1 MLFNSPE
8 FIFLFLP
15 LVFLGYFAA
24 VRANNRNAANV
35 WLVLSSLL
43 FYSWWK
49 FEYLALLLA
58 SITCNFFLGRAIIGN
73 RSKKTLGAGIAL
85 NVGLLGYFKY
95 TDFFITNI
103 NYLTGSAIDT
113 MGIVLPLAISFFTF
127 QQIAYLVDCYKGD
140 HHDYS
145 FIEYMLFVS
154 FFPQLIAGPIV
165 HHREM
170 MPQFK
175 KDASEAVSWDSVSKG
190 IFVFSLGL
198 FKKVAIADTFAQWAS
213 AGFDWNMP
221 YVYDPHFFDAW
232 AVALSYT
239 FQIYY
244 DFSGYTDMAIG
255 AALLFG
261 INLPI
266 NFNSPYKALNVQDFW
281 RRWHITLSRWLR
293 NYVYIPLGGNRAG
306 DMRTLANIFL
316 TFLIG
321 GIWHGAGWTFVLWGA
336 LHGAG
341 LVIHRLWLKT
351 GLRLPRFFSWLL
363 TFLFVT
369 VAWVFFRAETFAD
382 AERILKGMF
391 MGNGVFVTEKFIS
404 LANIFLDIP
413 VEMFTSVTTGS
424 IATAYA
430 YLFILIFGAATVL
443 LPNTMEIIGKVDNY
457 SGRFRFE
464 KSVSNAMLAGA
475 ALGLGVLLLFITT
488 GSEFL
493 YFNF

>member
-1 MLFNSPE
+1 MLFNSAE

-15 LVFLGYFAA
+15 LVFFGYWVA
-24 VRANNRNAANV
+24 VKANNRNAANV
-35 WLVLSSLL
+35 WLVLASLL

-58 SITCNFFLGRAIIGN
+58 SITCNFFLGKQIIKHK
-73 RSKKTLGAGIAL
+73 SKPFLITGIVF

-103 NYLTGSAIDT
+103 NYLTGSAFDT
-113 MGIVLPLAISFFTF
+113 LGIVLPLAISFFTF
-127 QQIAYLVDCYKGD
+127 QQLAYLVDCYKGD
-140 HHDYS
+140 HHEYS

-170 MPQFK
+170 MPQFQMSA
-175 KDASEAVSWDSVSKG
+175 DQGMDWESISKG

-198 FKKVAIADTFAQWAS
+198 FKKVAIADTFAQWATT
-213 AGFDWNMP
+213 GFDWTLPFTYN
-221 YVYDPHFFDAW
+221 PHFFDAW

-261 INLPI
+261 IKLPI

-293 NYVYIPLGGNRAG
+293 DYVYIPLGGNRKG
-306 DMRTLANIFL
+306 PSRTLANLFM

-336 LHGAG
+336 MHGAA
-341 LVIHRLWLKT
+341 LVVHRLWQNT
-351 GLRLPRFFSWLL
+351 GIKLNKVFSWLV
-363 TFLFVT
+363 TFVFVN

-382 AERILKGMF
+382 AQRILKGMF
-391 MGNGVFVTEKFIS
+391 LGNGIFVTHNFTVIM
-404 LANIFLDIP
+404 NIFFGIP
-413 VEMFTSVTTGS
+413 QEMFTNVSEATISV
-424 IATAYA
+424 AYT
-430 YLFILIFGAATVL
+430 YLFIAVFGVSTLV
-443 LPNTMEIIGKVDNY
+443 LPNTMEIIGKIDSY
-457 SGRFRFE
+457 QGRFRFE
-464 KSVSNAMLAGA
+464 RNFSNALLAGA
-475 ALGLGVLLLFITT
+475 ALGIGVLLLFITT